1 MNFIYSQQMK
11 RKLDDV
17 ARKLEMLYDAIR
29 ENKVSFKYVKKK
41 YRNEWSEPILNIGL
55 PICSYRRIH

>member
-1 MNFIYSQQMK
+1 MK

-29 ENKVSFKYVKKK
+29 ENKVGFKYVKGEKTVI
-41 YRNEWSEPILNIGL
+41 NDIEL
-55 PICSYRRIH
+55 